1 MKRSGQQMEVDIAQN
16 LLPNSVT
23 EADILETNKSMTRY
37 HNNPTLLFAL
47 VPFYDKA
54 GAI

>member
-16 LLPNSVT
+16 LLPDSVT

-37 HNNPTLLFAL
+37 HNPTLLFVLARS
-47 VPFYDKA
+47 YDKA